1 MNKSEIL
8 SATCLLLSVVKADE
22 KINKEEIDITK
33 EIIADFFKLDD
44 NRTNNFINEATKL
57 LEESIDIF
65 EFGKEL
71 SQLFSYQDKID
82 FICCTYEVAFADGT
96 IDYLEEHIIKKIATM
111 LNVYH
116 EDLIKVKTDIKKY
129 L

>member
-44 NRTNNFINEATKL
+44 NRTNNFINEATGL

-82 FICCTYEVAFADGT
+82 FICCTYEVAISDGT
-96 IDYLEEHIIKKIATM
+96 IDYLEEHIIKKIAAM
-111 LNVYH
+111 LNVH
-116 EDLIKVKTDIKKY
+116 HKDLIKAKNDIKKY